1 MKKLCLLIG
10 CLLPMSLMA
19 QGTFNING
27 KVKDLKTGDRIYL
40 FYQTDDQIK
49 SDSTNVKDGN
59 FYFAGE
65 VPHAVQATVCLNKN
79 ILVKKVDK
87 DEKLDVFHFYI
98 EPGKLNLNA
107 ADSLKNITITGSQI
121 NNEANQWRALRKP
134 ADDKL
139 TALDKEYAMLPD
151 SLKRDKPTFERMVA
165 HEKQYMQEL
174 NVAGLEFAKTH
185 PKSYL
190 SLIALKQAAAVA
202 ETAVA
207 ATQAYYNLSPKLKNT
222 EIGKTI
228 VVLLASSAKTKIGEP
243 APEFTQSTPEDK
255 AVKLSDF
262 KGKYVLID
270 FWASWCGPCREENP
284 NVVAAYNKYKDKGF
298 TILGVSLDNPG
309 KKEAWMKAIADD
321 KLPWTQVS
329 DLKGWDNIVALQYGV
344 RSVPTNFLVDPE
356 GKIIAKD
363 LKGETLNSK
372 LAELFNEPAK

>member
-27 KVKDLKTGDRIYL
+27 NVKDLRAGDRIYL
-40 FYQTDDQIK
+40 FYQIDSQIK
-49 SDSTNVKDGN
+49 SDSTGVKDGN
-59 FYFAGE
+59 FYFTGE
-65 VPHAVQATVCLNKN
+65 VPHAIQATLCLNKN
-79 ILVKKVDK
+79 ILVNKAGKG
-87 DEKLDVFHFYI
+87 ENLDVFHFYI
-98 EPGKLNLNA
+98 EAGKLNLNA
-107 ADSLKNITITGSQI
+107 ADSLKHITITGSPI
-121 NNEANQWRALRKP
+121 NNDADQLRALRKP
-134 ADDKL
+134 ADDRL
-139 TALDKEYAMLPD
+139 TALDKEYAMLTD
-151 SLKRDKPTFERMVA
+151 SQKRDKQIFASMLAR
-165 HEKQYMQEL
+165 EKQYMREL

-190 SLIALKQAAAVA
+190 SLISLKQAAAGA
-202 ETAVA
+202 ETAAA
-207 ATQAYYNLSPKLKNT
+207 ATRAYYNLSPQLKNT
-222 EIGKTI
+222 EIGKSI

-243 APEFTQSTPEDK
+243 APEFTQTNPEGK

-284 NVVAAYNKYKDKGF
+284 NVVTAYNKYKDKGF
-298 TILGVSLDNPG
+298 TVLGVSLDNPG

-321 KLPWTQVS
+321 KLTWTQVS

-344 RSVPTNFLVDPE
+344 RSVPANFLIDPT

-363 LKGETLNSK
+363 LRNEALNSK